1 MSGGGDAGRGRV
13 GLDGAAR
20 RAVEPTQGVRCSFSV
35 PPLPHL
41 RLSAKS
47 SIRTLCDR

>member
-1 MSGGGDAGRGRV
+1 M

-20 RAVEPTQGVRCSFSV
+20 RAVEPAQGVRCSSSV
-35 PPLPHL
+35 LPLPHL
-41 RLSAKS
+41 RLSANG